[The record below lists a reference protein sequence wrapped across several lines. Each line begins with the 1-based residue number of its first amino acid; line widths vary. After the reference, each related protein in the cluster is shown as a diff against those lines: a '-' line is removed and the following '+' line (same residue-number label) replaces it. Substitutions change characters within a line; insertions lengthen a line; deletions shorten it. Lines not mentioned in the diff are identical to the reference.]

1 MLQPKPFQLIKILC
15 SVCVA
20 LVGLLGCSA
29 LSGCMVA
36 GFSSGGSG
44 GAGFI
49 WPGGLGLVFVLLAV
63 LWFLLR
69 RR

>member
-1 MLQPKPFQLIKILC
+1 MAQPKQLSFLRAMRLASAIF
-15 SVCVA
+15 A
-20 LVGLLGCSA
+20 GLLACSI

-36 GFSSGGSG
+36 GYSSGGGG
-44 GAGFI
+44 GAFV
-49 WPGGLGLVFVLLAV
+49 WPGGLGLVFVLLVV